1 MVDPVQSLVA
11 SPELCHLSEVGERRC
26 TTNVNS
32 EANVNT
38 ELYTKTKEKRSNL
51 IVKETKAEGAVKSK
65 VCKKHFDMAVGG
77 SRLGWWIICL
87 LFCLYI
93 VGQTIR
99 VSIDLVFTVWSEAPA
114 VSDQATLVI
123 ANNVTQG
130 TGSIEIKTQASYIV
144 DAAVL
149 VSLNVIIALLRSC
162 LGVYMTI
169 RSSQKL
175 HERVIH
181 RLMKAPLLYF
191 QQNPIGRILN
201 RLSADL
207 QKADT
212 MLPNILYQM
221 LDNAF
226 TLASCYVLAG
236 ISCVYV
242 FLIILPVI
250 VVYRFIFMM
259 YRSSGR
265 EIQRMDAIS
274 RSPINVAF
282 DQALQSKETIRAYNV
297 VEYFVRDAQCKC
309 DSQARFF
316 LLDTR
321 VNSYQTS
328 I

>member
-1 MVDPVQSLVA
+1 M
-11 SPELCHLSEVGERRC
+11 
-26 TTNVNS
+26 
-32 EANVNT
+32 
-38 ELYTKTKEKRSNL
+38 
-51 IVKETKAEGAVKSK
+51 
-65 VCKKHFDMAVGG
+65 
-77 SRLGWWIICL
+77 
-87 LFCLYI
+87 
-93 VGQTIR
+93 
-99 VSIDLVFTVWSEAPA
+99 
-114 VSDQATLVI
+114 
-123 ANNVTQG
+123 
-130 TGSIEIKTQASYIV
+130 

-175 HERVIH
+175 HERVI

-265 EIQRMDAIS
+265 EIQRMDAIC
-274 RSPINVAF
+274 RSQLTLLRSSF
-282 DQALQSKETIRAYNV
+282 RA
-297 VEYFVRDAQCKC
+297 RKP
-309 DSQARFF
+309 
-316 LLDTR
+316 LGHITL
-321 VNSYQTS
+321 
-328 I
+328 